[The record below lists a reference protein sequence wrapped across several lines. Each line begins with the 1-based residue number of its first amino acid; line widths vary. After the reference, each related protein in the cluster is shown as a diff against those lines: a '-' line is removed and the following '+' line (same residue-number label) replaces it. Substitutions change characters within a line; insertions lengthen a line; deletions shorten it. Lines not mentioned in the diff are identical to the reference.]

1 MGYIKPI
8 VFSAKINFGE
18 SYLYHDNQFV
28 SVIMHQIIEF
38 GIVIIENS
46 VYFVGDYIFTNM
58 AGPVLTE
65 FMNDYKFPLPSM
77 PSPFHGQD
85 TSADF
90 SLDYRQTIDPFIG
103 DGWLDTYFLGE
114 LIWNGDMMGCAYD
127 HDFFDFMDA
136 TTFSQLVI
144 SETAASCA
152 LNNIAKTPI
161 GKLDFTE
168 DKINQFF

>member
-1 MGYIKPI
+1 
-8 VFSAKINFGE
+8 
-18 SYLYHDNQFV
+18 
-28 SVIMHQIIEF
+28 
-38 GIVIIENS
+38 
-46 VYFVGDYIFTNM
+46 M